1 MSGPELSRMIRHKP
15 LPGGTLEIVASETE
29 RMALA
34 RRFGISAVDRLVA
47 RIDLTE
53 DGKAVSAT
61 GTLEADLVQ
70 PCAISGE
77 DFPVIVREDIALRF
91 VPASGTP
98 AEPDIEIELADE
110 DLDEIEYEGEMF
122 DLGEAIAQSLAL
134 AIDPY
139 AEGPNA
145 DAARKVAGIVSDD
158 APRGA
163 LADALAALKKG

>member
-1 MSGPELSRMIRHKP
+1 MSAPELSRMIKHKP
-15 LPGGTLEIVASETE
+15 LPGGTLEVVASEAE

-34 RRFGISAVDRLVA
+34 RRFGITAVDRLVA

-77 DFPVIVREDIALRF
+77 DFPVSVREAIALRF
-91 VPASGTP
+91 VPSSGTP
-98 AEPDIEIELADE
+98 AEPDIEIELADD

-145 DAARKVAGIVSDD
+145 DAARKAAGIVSDD
-158 APRGA
+158 APRGP